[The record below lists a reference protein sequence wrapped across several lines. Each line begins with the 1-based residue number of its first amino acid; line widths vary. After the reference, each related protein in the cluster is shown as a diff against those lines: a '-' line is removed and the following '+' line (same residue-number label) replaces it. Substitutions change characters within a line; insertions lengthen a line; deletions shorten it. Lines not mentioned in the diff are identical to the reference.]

1 MTTTPQLR
9 TRPPT
14 GKAAWPLILLEGEEK
29 AGKSFGAY
37 ALSASP
43 LVHRTFVFDLGDGT
57 ADEYADLGPYE
68 VVDLTGTYSDLVEQ
82 IRAATA
88 VPPGP
93 HGEPNVYIIDSG
105 TDLWNLLKDWA
116 GARARRSKKGRDAL
130 AADPDAEVDTPMN
143 LWNDAKDRWATVVNL
158 LRRSGGIG
166 IITAQGSEVTKI
178 ENGQPT
184 RDTTWSV
191 NAEKTIP
198 AAATCWVRVQ
208 RDPRRYTLV
217 GARRLG
223 LEVPRG
229 GMPLPVE
236 GTLHHLVFEVIGAG
250 ATFSAPT
257 VQPATLGLTH
267 KQAKRRLLDAIQA
280 AWPALSKDEAQ
291 EEARSMWIESGLE
304 DVEDIGGAQIAMLLD
319 AVGAP
324 ESDSPP
330 VPVEPDPEPENGHE
344 VSQEPPTDEPPP
356 EPAPDRDDY
365 EDQPRYRDDAE
376 GFEDLVAHETL
387 GTMADEMI
395 EALGEKRMTEDE
407 DGIRVPPTVELSIL
421 TASQINAMRKIE
433 CVAALSERGLPTAG
447 TVEQLRTRLAE
458 HEAGRS

>member
-43 LVHRTFVFDLGDGT
+43 LVNRTFVFDLGDGT

-68 VVDLTGTYSDLVEQ
+68 VVDLTGTYSDLLDQ

-105 TDLWNLLKDWA
+105 TDLWDLLKAWA
-116 GARARRSKKGRDAL
+116 NARARRSKKGREAL

-143 LWNDAKDRWATVVNL
+143 LWNDSKDRWATVVNL

-198 AAATCWVRVQ
+198 AAATCWVRAQ

-229 GMPLPVE
+229 GLALPVD

-250 ATFSAPT
+250 ATFAAPT

-280 AWPALSKDEAQ
+280 AWPALSKEEAQ
-291 EEARSMWIESGLE
+291 EEARTMWLDSGLE

-330 VPVEPDPEPENGHE
+330 VPVEPDPEPVNAQEE
-344 VSQEPPTDEPPP
+344 AKEPPAADPPP
-356 EPAPDRDDY
+356 EPAPDPEPAREDY
-365 EDQPRYRDDAE
+365 EDQPRYRDEAE
-376 GFEDLVAHETL
+376 GFEDLVRDARDEL
-387 GTMADEMI
+387 ADGMLDR
-395 EALGEKRMTEDE
+395 LGETE
-407 DGIRVPPTVELSIL
+407 DGIRVPAPVELSIL
-421 TASQINAMRKIE
+421 TASQITAMRKIE
-433 CVAALSERGLPTAG
+433 CVAALAERGLPTAG

-458 HEAGRS
+458 HEAGRL